1 MSKDREGKPLNRLA
15 ELSKKTAKHA
25 GVPREVAVHIISAF
39 IDVLADEIV
48 TTGGA
53 SIPGIVT
60 FTTKKTTDSF
70 LPKSRYG
77 LRRSYDIDLHVKVSQ
92 GIQGLHRLHTTYCKE
107 GERVVTADSWRGFI
121 NRYGKL
127 IRRDSIS
134 NGLVEATRVRKTEAE
149 VNSIDTDD
157 FVDVEEPI
165 RGEFFKRLIEQMNT
179 VGVYDVEYHNTD
191 RNELVDGE
199 NRLLRPSDLTEETY
213 EYIRKEKLEKAT
225 RLYELKRQG
234 KIRGDYLDVKNLPPM
249 GNLLVG
255 SSSQKERNKNY

>member
-92 GIQGLHRLHTTYCKE
+92 GIQGLHRLHTTYCK
-107 GERVVTADSWRGFI
+107 RVKGWSP
-121 NRYGKL
+121 L
-127 IRRDSIS
+127 IVGG
-134 NGLVEATRVRKTEAE
+134 GLL
-149 VNSIDTDD
+149 IDM
-157 FVDVEEPI
+157 E
-165 RGEFFKRLIEQMNT
+165 
-179 VGVYDVEYHNTD
+179 
-191 RNELVDGE
+191 
-199 NRLLRPSDLTEETY
+199 S
-213 EYIRKEKLEKAT
+213 
-225 RLYELKRQG
+225 
-234 KIRGDYLDVKNLPPM
+234 
-249 GNLLVG
+249 
-255 SSSQKERNKNY
+255 